1 MTAENVAASPPT
13 KPTVPV
19 DRVVERIVNQTL
31 DAAFE
36 SGEKLHVAS
45 LIKAAGDAIVQHPAQ
60 GTIILW
66 LAEEKLEGMF
76 DSLASEH
83 GIDLDYISGLLK
95 VKATEED
102 LNYVPPDD

>member
-1 MTAENVAASPPT
+1 MPAETASPP

-19 DRVVERIVNQTL
+19 DNVIDRIVLQAFN
-31 DAAFE
+31 AAVE
-36 SGEKLHVAS
+36 SGEKLHVGS
-45 LIKAAGDAIVQHPAQ
+45 LIKAAGEAIVQHPARDA
-60 GTIILW
+60 IILW

-95 VKATEED
+95 VEATEAD
-102 LNYVPPDD
+102 LNYVPPED

>member
-1 MTAENVAASPPT
+1 MTAENAAAFPEP

-19 DRVVERIVNQTL
+19 DRVVDRIVREVFK
-31 DAAFE
+31 AAIE
-36 SGEKLHVAS
+36 SGEKLPVAS

>member
-95 VKATEED
+95 VEAAEED